1 MSIITVDLSLVKNLL
16 PVKQTQDMG
25 ELIVCLRHRM
35 GLTQEQFAAQVGV
48 TCPTVNRWENRKSR
62 PSPIALRL
70 IKSTL
75 EELDGAE
82 DLLTQYF
89 PK

>member
-1 MSIITVDLSLVKNLL
+1 MAELV
-16 PVKQTQDMG
+16 VR
-25 ELIVCLRHRM
+25 LRQRLK
-35 GLTQEQFAAQVGV
+35 LTQEQLAARLGV

-62 PSPIALRL
+62 PSKLALKL

-75 EELDGAE
+75 EQLGAE

-89 PK
+89 PH